1 MLFGRRRIEKRHNFP
16 RMRSKIDRRRSRQ
29 QVLGGSRSHSL
40 RISRHDTT
48 RIAIWTLY
56 LRTLCFGT
64 IVPDLVLDLGSA
76 GWVIPSRYIQ
86 SPQPSRPR
94 SLLLRLG
101 PLLSDICAGRS
112 RQSRPSSSMK
122 SLPGRDIQPCRMADV
137 IGSRCCRQH
146 GLRRWQRRRDLY
158 LTRREPGAMRRRAI
172 LALI

>member
-16 RMRSKIDRRRSRQ
+16 RMRLRIDRRRSRQ

-40 RISRHDTT
+40 PISRHDTT

-101 PLLSDICAGRS
+101 PLLSDMIMLADQRTRRKAC
-112 RQSRPSSSMK
+112 
-122 SLPGRDIQPCRMADV
+122 RDQTGHSAEPD
-137 IGSRCCRQH
+137 G
-146 GLRRWQRRRDLY
+146 RRDGFMMLPPAWPSLKAPASALC
-158 LTRREPGAMRRRAI
+158 LTRREPGASGARCGDMRSSR
-172 LALI
+172 